1 MFLLV
6 VLQGSLCDT
15 SLELD
20 PPSILIRHY
29 RRSLAGINA
38 LLRLKL
44 LVLLAAPELVHIL
57 HAFNQLC
64 PVNTV
69 APWRNTERS
78 RHFCIGLRLNDF
90 ASLSS
95 RDKIDWIILKFV
107 LSWHLGVFYFGLL
120 RTGLRFFDFLH
131 ALLGLD
137 WWVVDCRLLL
147 VGAVHAVKHF
157 TNLVMPA
164 KVFI

>member
-6 VLQGSLCDT
+6 VLQGSLSDS

-20 PPSILIRHY
+20 PPSIHIRHNC
-29 RRSLAGINA
+29 RRLAGINA

-44 LVLLAAPELVHIL
+44 LVLFAAPELVHIL

-78 RHFCIGLRLNDF
+78 GHLGIGLRLDDF
-90 ASLSS
+90 AGLPS
-95 RDKIDWIILKFV
+95 RDEIDWIILKV
-107 LSWHLGVFYFGLL
+107 LAGHLGVFYLGLL
-120 RTGLRFFDFLH
+120 RAGLRFFDFLH
-131 ALLGLD
+131 ALFGLH
-137 WWVVDCRLLL
+137 WWVVDCRFLL
-147 VGAVHAVKHF
+147 VGTVHAV
-157 TNLVMPA
+157 
-164 KVFI
+164 